1 MKRLERHEEASEKL
15 MDELDVVKLV
25 YVNRIGQ
32 FLAKLILKKHQRA
45 LVTSFKKYQVDDL
58 GERTTESQRDLQDY
72 LLTPQV
78 QNDGM
83 VDDYAIFK
91 DDKKLT
97 EGQLA
102 LLKEISE
109 QFCVEDSAADLSILY
124 ETTGFQAESDNFEYW
139 ENYQD
144 FEELGDTNMIR

>member
-1 MKRLERHEEASEKL
+1 
-15 MDELDVVKLV
+15 
-25 YVNRIGQ
+25 
-32 FLAKLILKKHQRA
+32 
-45 LVTSFKKYQVDDL
+45 VTSFKKYQVDDL
-58 GERTTESQRDLQDY
+58 GERTTMESQRDLLDY
-72 LLTPQV
+72 LISPAV

-97 EGQLA
+97 EDQLA